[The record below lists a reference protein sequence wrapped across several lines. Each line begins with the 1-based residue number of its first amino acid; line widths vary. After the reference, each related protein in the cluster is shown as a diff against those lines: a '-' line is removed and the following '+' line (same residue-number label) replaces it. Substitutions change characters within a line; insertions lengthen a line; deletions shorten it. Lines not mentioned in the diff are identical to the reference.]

1 MPDSLAPY
9 CRVRTHVRL
18 RPTDEED
25 TEIFMLDHS
34 CLQFVCINALQEA
47 SEQLA
52 QAREQLAASAR
63 AARLDAAA
71 AHARSRRLARLS
83 AATGELRGCVKAG
96 SCIAIVSAVVSFNSM
111 SVARYG
117 TAPVNLVLVASVAL
131 CLTVYG
137 VFDVRA
143 PRPTPP
149 RPPHHRTTAPP
160 HHRTTTPP
168 HHRTTTLRRR
178 ALPSHPPA
186 PRRCQVPNGRT
197 VWDHGSATRN
207 VVCIVSTLGP
217 AFGAYRVITMDLA
230 TQADDIFHQ
239 LALRAD
245 SNSYFPLTIL
255 VMGVFLGSLTLSAR
269 ARAVVSLT
277 PLLLL
282 QAIWAISYLR
292 MRSIPSLA
300 ASIGPVC
307 STLARNSI
315 SALVTGMF
323 GCRAAVRLL
332 RPCSAIVD
340 VLEETELDGKI
351 YQVLPT
357 AEGLQRI

>member
-1 MPDSLAPY
+1 M
-9 CRVRTHVRL
+9 
-18 RPTDEED
+18 
-25 TEIFMLDHS
+25 
-34 CLQFVCINALQEA
+34 
-47 SEQLA
+47 
-52 QAREQLAASAR
+52 
-63 AARLDAAA
+63 
-71 AHARSRRLARLS
+71 
-83 AATGELRGCVKAG
+83 
-96 SCIAIVSAVVSFNSM
+96 
-111 SVARYG
+111 
-117 TAPVNLVLVASVAL
+117 
-131 CLTVYG
+131 
-137 VFDVRA
+137 
-143 PRPTPP
+143 
-149 RPPHHRTTAPP
+149 
-160 HHRTTTPP
+160 
-168 HHRTTTLRRR
+168 
-178 ALPSHPPA
+178 
-186 PRRCQVPNGRT
+186 PNGRT